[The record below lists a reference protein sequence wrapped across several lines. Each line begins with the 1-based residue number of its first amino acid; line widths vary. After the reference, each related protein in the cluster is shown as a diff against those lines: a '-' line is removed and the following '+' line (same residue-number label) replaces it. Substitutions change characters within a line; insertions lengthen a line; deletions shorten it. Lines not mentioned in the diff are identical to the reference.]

1 MPVAPSIQNYAIP
14 RGTFSFTPQ
23 GGGATIL
30 GNVRDCVYTP
40 DITKKDHFST
50 QVGIRT
56 KDLSVVSQLGANM
69 RMTLDELTD
78 FNLALYLLGDLG
90 TSGTIGAL
98 TNTTIVGTL
107 TMTGTNTVGPKLNFT
122 GDVSL
127 IPAGDLTLVQDGDDW
142 LGIPVSAEVLAS
154 GGAYGHWTIVDQPT
168 A

>member
-1 MPVAPSIQNYAIP
+1 MPTAPSIRNYSIP
-14 RGTFSFTPQ
+14 RGTFTFTPT
-23 GGGATIL
+23 GGGATVL
-30 GNVRDCVYTP
+30 GNVRECVYTP

-56 KDLSVVSQLGANM
+56 KDLSVVSQLGASM

-78 FNLALYLLGDLG
+78 FNLAMYLLGDLG

-98 TNTTIVGTL
+98 TNTTIVGSL
-107 TMTGTNTVGPKLNFT
+107 SMTGTNTVGPMINFT

-127 IPAGDLTLVQDGDDW
+127 QPAGDLTLVQDGDDW
-142 LGIPVSAEVLAS
+142 LGIPVSAEVLVS

>member
-1 MPVAPSIQNYAIP
+1 MATAPSIRNYAIP
-14 RGTFSFTPQ
+14 RGTFAFTPE
-23 GGGATIL
+23 GGSATVL

-56 KDLSVVSQLGANM
+56 KDLSVISQLGANM
-69 RMTLDELTD
+69 KMTLDELTD
-78 FNLALYLLGDLG
+78 FNLALYLLGDLS
-90 TSGTIGAL
+90 TSGGIGAL

-107 TMTGTNTVGPKLNFT
+107 VMTGTNTIGPMLGFT
-122 GDVSL
+122 GLVSL

-154 GGAYGHWTIVDQPT
+154 GGAYGVWTTEDQPT